1 MPVIEIIADG
11 GRRRR
16 WSASEKLRIAE
27 EKHPTWCSSSLAGS
41 EAEKQYRYLTILER
55 DNIRWKVP
63 NEGNEMK
70 PVRVAI
76 LGASGWMGKVHSM
89 AFQTFPQ
96 FVGTAGGTASI
107 VSVVVNNPAAQ
118 PDLAVQAQGARV
130 LTDWM
135 DAVNDPEVDL
145 IDICL
150 PDSLHYPVAKA
161 ALLAG
166 KHVYCEK
173 PLADTAAE
181 AKALSDIARQKG
193 LITRVGHAFPRN
205 PVHDLAKEII
215 TSGEIGEVKLFKGCQ
230 HVDMFG
236 DPLAPFMWRADARL
250 APTGIVGDTG
260 SHVFSFMEFLVG
272 RVASLVADN
281 LISTPKRPVLT
292 GSALGADAAALTGAE
307 EWADVTNPDATHLLC
322 RFENGASGIVDFSRV
337 ATGRKFRQSYEVYGT
352 KGSIL
357 YDYDEVNRLHFYTN
371 ADSAGRRGFRA
382 IDIGP
387 EHPTYRAFLPL
398 ANLSLGY
405 NETKIIEAAE
415 VIQSITRGEPMWPTF
430 DTGHHICQIV
440 DAVMESGRRRSWVDI
455 DLAG

>member
-1 MPVIEIIADG
+1 
-11 GRRRR
+11 
-16 WSASEKLRIAE
+16 
-27 EKHPTWCSSSLAGS
+27 
-41 EAEKQYRYLTILER
+41 
-55 DNIRWKVP
+55 
-63 NEGNEMK
+63 
-70 PVRVAI
+70 
-76 LGASGWMGKVHSM
+76 M

-96 FVGTAGGTASI
+96 FFGTEQGRARI
-107 VSVVVNNPAAQ
+107 VSLVETNSAAAS
-118 PDLAVQAQGARV
+118 DLALRAPGARI
-130 LTDWM
+130 LTDWQE
-135 DAVNDPEVDL
+135 AVNDPDVDL

-150 PDSLHYPVAKA
+150 PDSFHYPVAKA

-181 AKALSDIARQKG
+181 AKDLADLARQKG

-215 TSGEIGEVKLFKGCQ
+215 TSGEIGEVRLFKGCQ

-236 DPLAPFMWRADARL
+236 DPLAPFMWRADGQL

-260 SHVFSFMEFLVG
+260 THVFSFMEFLVG

-281 LISTPKRPVLT
+281 LIVTPKRPILS
-292 GSALGADAAALTGAE
+292 GSALGADAAPLTGGE
-307 EWADVTNPDATHLLC
+307 DWGEVTNPDATHLMC

-337 ATGRKFRQSYEVYGT
+337 ATGRKFRQGYEVYGT

-357 YDYDEVNRLHFYTN
+357 YDWDNVNRLHLYTN
-371 ADSAGRRGFRA
+371 DDRVGRRGYRA
-382 IDIGP
+382 IDVGP

-398 ANLSLGY
+398 PNFALGY
-405 NETKIIEAAE
+405 NEMKIIEAAE
-415 VIQSITRGEPMWPTF
+415 VIGSITRGEPMWPTF

-440 DAVMESGRRRSWVDI
+440 DACMESGRRRAWVDI
-455 DLAG
+455 DLEG

>member
-1 MPVIEIIADG
+1 MQ
-11 GRRRR
+11 
-16 WSASEKLRIAE
+16 S
-27 EKHPTWCSSSLAGS
+27 
-41 EAEKQYRYLTILER
+41 
-55 DNIRWKVP
+55 
-63 NEGNEMK
+63 
-70 PVRVAI
+70 VRVAI
-76 LGASGWMGKVHSM
+76 LGASGWMGKVHCM

-96 FVGTAGGTASI
+96 FFGTAHGTARI
-107 VSVVVNNPAAQ
+107 VSLVEANSGAAS
-118 PDLAVQAQGARV
+118 DLAFRAPGARI
-130 LTDWM
+130 LTDWH

-181 AKALSDIARQKG
+181 ARELAQIAREKG

-215 TSGEIGEVKLFKGCQ
+215 TSGEIGEVRLFKGCQ

-236 DPLAPFMWRADARL
+236 DPLAPFMWRADGKL

-260 SHVFSFMEFLVG
+260 THVFSFMEFLVG

-281 LISTPKRPVLT
+281 LIVTPKRPILS
-292 GSALGADAAALTGAE
+292 GSALGADAAPLTGGE
-307 EWADVTNPDATHLLC
+307 DWGEVTNPDATHLMC

-337 ATGRKFRQSYEVYGT
+337 ATGRKFRQGYEVYGT

-357 YDYDEVNRLHFYTN
+357 YDWDNVNRLHLYTN
-371 ADSAGRRGFRA
+371 EDRVGRRGYRA
-382 IDIGP
+382 IDVGP

-398 ANLSLGY
+398 PNFALGY
-405 NETKIIEAAE
+405 NEMKIIEAAE
-415 VIQSITRGEPMWPTF
+415 VIRSITRGEPMWPTF

-440 DAVMESGRRRSWVDI
+440 DACMESGRRRAWVDI
-455 DLAG
+455 DLEG